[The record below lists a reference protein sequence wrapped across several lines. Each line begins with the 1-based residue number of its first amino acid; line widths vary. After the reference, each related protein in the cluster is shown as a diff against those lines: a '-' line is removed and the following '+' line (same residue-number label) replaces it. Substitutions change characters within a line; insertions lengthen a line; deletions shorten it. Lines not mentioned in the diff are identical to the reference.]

1 MIKLPDS
8 AEPAAMELMPL
19 MDILFILLLF
29 FLLTA
34 GAAVA
39 PMPVALVAAQGSE
52 SSPMPDTPL
61 QLSVDATGVYVLD
74 ERRYSTTAELMP
86 KLLARY
92 QASADATLLIA
103 GDQQAPLQALVSL
116 LDALQKAQVERVQLL
131 HQREMFN
138 ENK

>member
-39 PMPVALVAAQGSE
+39 PTS
-52 SSPMPDTPL
+52 
-61 QLSVDATGVYVLD
+61 
-74 ERRYSTTAELMP
+74 
-86 KLLARY
+86 
-92 QASADATLLIA
+92 
-103 GDQQAPLQALVSL
+103 
-116 LDALQKAQVERVQLL
+116 
-131 HQREMFN
+131 
-138 ENK
+138 